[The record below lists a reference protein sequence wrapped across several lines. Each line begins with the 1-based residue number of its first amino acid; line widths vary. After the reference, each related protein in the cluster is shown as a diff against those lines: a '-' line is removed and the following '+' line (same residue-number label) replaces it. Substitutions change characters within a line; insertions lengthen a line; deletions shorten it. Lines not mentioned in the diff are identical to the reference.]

1 MPGRHANTSD
11 YRYGFQ
17 GQEMDDEVKGEGN
30 SVNYKYRMHDPRVG
44 RFFARDPMA
53 SIFSWNSPYAFS
65 ENRVIDGVELEGLE
79 FSVSTTDNYE
89 LVINAHFKISN
100 DSDIPNSVINQ
111 VMDMVKVK
119 YEALFNRKLKNSKH
133 KNLLGNLTFKYSN
146 NLSKNDYQIRFFEN
160 KEFQQA
166 LVKDFGVSPSESSK
180 LTARVNDI
188 GGNSIYVSN
197 TSQGESLKGNYF
209 SEFSDMNVNQ
219 LVDDLSDTVIH
230 EIGHLAGLLHTFD
243 MEFTNQ
249 EGLTFQQAKSIS
261 NLYFKAL
268 SALKSGNLN
277 DPSIEKLSK
286 NVMNKG
292 YPEIELIGG
301 GPDKFEGEN
310 YELNIEQIQ
319 MIYKYVKDNFDE
331 DGNRKEK

>member
-1 MPGRHANTSD
+1 MLMPGRHANTSD

-209 SEFSDMNVNQ
+209 SE
-219 LVDDLSDTVIH
+219 
-230 EIGHLAGLLHTFD
+230 
-243 MEFTNQ
+243 
-249 EGLTFQQAKSIS
+249 
-261 NLYFKAL
+261 
-268 SALKSGNLN
+268 
-277 DPSIEKLSK
+277 
-286 NVMNKG
+286 
-292 YPEIELIGG
+292 
-301 GPDKFEGEN
+301 
-310 YELNIEQIQ
+310 
-319 MIYKYVKDNFDE
+319 
-331 DGNRKEK
+331 